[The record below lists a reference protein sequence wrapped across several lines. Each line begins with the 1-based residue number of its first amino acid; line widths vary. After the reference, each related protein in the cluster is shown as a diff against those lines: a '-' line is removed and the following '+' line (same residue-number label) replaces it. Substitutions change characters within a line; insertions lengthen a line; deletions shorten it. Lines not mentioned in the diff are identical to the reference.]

1 MKKYLALGDSYT
13 IGEQVNESDNFP
25 NQLYSLLNTEN
36 NVFAPPKIIATTGWT
51 TDELATAIA
60 QAKPSFDHDLVS
72 LLIGVNNQYRGRSI
86 DEYYTHFYGLMCQ
99 AILFAQSKP
108 KQVVVLSIPDWGMT
122 PFNQDRDQEIISK
135 EIDAYNN
142 INKNIA
148 LHFGAH
154 YMDIT
159 QSTRLHANKLEY
171 LTPDLLHYSA
181 KEYKLW
187 VHQIA
192 SSIIK

>member
-36 NVFAPPKIIATTGWT
+36 NVFAPPQIEGT
-51 TDELATAIA
+51 
-60 QAKPSFDHDLVS
+60 FDFVS

-148 LHFGAH
+148 F
-154 YMDIT
+154 
-159 QSTRLHANKLEY
+159 
-171 LTPDLLHYSA
+171 TPA
-181 KEYKLW
+181 KI
-187 VHQIA
+187 QFR
-192 SSIIK
+192 